1 MKTVALRPCP
11 ELFDLAAPRPA
22 AAAGLPIAV
31 SAAHVG
37 SRLCME
43 GIHLLIVFLGMS
55 SGKERAKSG
64 DLINEMILICQSSVG
79 FAGFYVEL
87 IMYHFNC

>member
-1 MKTVALRPCP
+1 
-11 ELFDLAAPRPA
+11 
-22 AAAGLPIAV
+22 
-31 SAAHVG
+31 
-37 SRLCME
+37 ME